1 MPTQSPGGPGRA
13 GHCVGLAAPALG
25 LSPRRRVT
33 ESESA
38 IRLPAD
44 LAVRVRVSPPLVAG
58 LSRVPARG
66 PAPGPGPAGPG
77 GGRNS
82 ESA

>member
-44 LAVRVRVSPPLVAG
+44 LAVRVRVSPPLAG

-66 PAPGPGPAGPG
+66 PAQGPAGPG